1 MGLTLPPIQK
11 RWNGY
16 YLTHEHEP
24 ACVTEA
30 ESNIFLVSA
39 IAGKGMTTGAGFMKE
54 ILEQNIY

>member
-1 MGLTLPPIQK
+1 
-11 RWNGY
+11 WNGY
-16 YLTHEHEP
+16 YLTHEHEL

-30 ESNIFLVSA
+30 EKNIFLVSA